1 MISLKKN
8 VEENEPKES
17 GLIDLKLS
25 NSDDHYDS
33 MYEYVMNKC
42 FFFFPIK
49 LCNGMKNIY

>member
-42 FFFFPIK
+42 FFFFS
-49 LCNGMKNIY
+49 N